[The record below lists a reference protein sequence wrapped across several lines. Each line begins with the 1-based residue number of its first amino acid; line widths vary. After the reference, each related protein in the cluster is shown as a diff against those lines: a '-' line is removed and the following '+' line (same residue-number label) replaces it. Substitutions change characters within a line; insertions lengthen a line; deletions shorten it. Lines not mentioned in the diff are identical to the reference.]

1 MEFKKL
7 DNYSIDEKDI
17 VCVKEMGNVVEITY
31 LQHKNNGQTIKKL
44 NNDEYMVMATG
55 EVKQAQHIESRADNK
70 LQVSQSL
77 KRLRDYINTNVTD
90 TNKCKW
96 VTLTYKEN
104 MTNTKKL
111 YNDFKNFIKRFKAKY
126 GHIEYIVACEPQ
138 GRGAWH
144 MHCIIIFEDIAPF
157 IPNSEIA
164 KLWKQG
170 FTKTTK
176 LDNIDNIG
184 AYLTAYLGDMEYEE
198 FKKSGVDYKCITF
211 KEVDHIENIKLDK
224 PKKFV
229 KGGRLYMYPPNFNLY
244 RISRGIKKPIK
255 QYMSYKRAKEKV
267 GCAKPT
273 YTSSLCLSDFDT
285 NFSNII
291 IYESYNIKR
300 NNCQYLNGTKM
311 ERLKYLSL

>member
-1 MEFKKL
+1 MEFKKI
-7 DNYSIDEKDI
+7 DNYSIDKKDI

-44 NNDEYMVMATG
+44 NNDEYIVMTTG

-70 LQVSQSL
+70 AQVSQSL
-77 KRLRDYINTNVTD
+77 KRLRDYINTNVID
-90 TNKCKW
+90 INKCKW
-96 VTLTYKEN
+96 ITLTYKEN
-104 MTNTKKL
+104 MTDTKRL
-111 YNDFKNFIKRFKAKY
+111 YKDFEKFIKRFRYKY
-126 GHIEYIVACEPQ
+126 GNIEYIVACEPQ

-144 MHCIIIFEDIAPF
+144 MHCIIIFDGIAPF
-157 IPNSEIA
+157 IPNYEIA

-198 FKKSGVDYKCITF
+198 FKKSGVDYRLITF

-255 QYMSYKRAKEKV
+255 QYMSYKKAKEKV
-267 GCAKPT
+267 GSAKPT
-273 YTSSLCLSDFDT
+273 YTSTISLTDID
-285 NFSNII
+285 NKYSNII
-291 IYESYNIKR
+291 SYESYNTKR
-300 NNCQYLNGTKM
+300 NNRQYSNG
-311 ERLKYLSL
+311 L